1 MNNTA
6 RRKKVS
12 YADFVKGYVSG
23 CNAGLS
29 ADEIAEKLGMAEP
42 SMTSRASGIR
52 QEAAELGKAFPSPA
66 GGGVSILQRKK
77 AKVDLLTSLLGDLD
91 NSEETGE
98 TDHSENDDLGEN
110 DADESY
116 EEPTGFDES
125 VE

>member
-1 MNNTA
+1 MANTI

-12 YADFVKGYVSG
+12 YADFVNGYVTG
-23 CNAGLS
+23 CKAGLS

-52 QEAAELGKAFPSPA
+52 QDAAELGKAFPSPA
-66 GGGVSILQRKK
+66 GGGASVIQRKK

-91 NSEETGE
+91 DSDE
-98 TDHSENDDLGEN
+98 
-110 DADESY
+110 ADEADEAY
-116 EEPTGFDES
+116 EADES